1 MLLEINLFG
10 MPDLL
15 PSLLILIKY
24 SALITSFANICLLIG
39 MLYVY
44 LERYLKVRSKFTTT
58 LVLFSLLFLIQNILY
73 SVYFLYN
80 LPENLIDAVLP
91 FVFLGLEFAAL
102 ALLLMITRE

>member
-1 MLLEINLFG
+1 MLMGINLFG
-10 MPDLL
+10 MPDIL

-24 SALITSFANICLLIG
+24 SALITSIANICLLIG

-44 LERYLKVRSKFTTT
+44 LERYLKVKSKFITT
-58 LVLFSLLFLIQNILY
+58 LVLFSLLFLVQNLLF

-80 LPENLIDAVLP
+80 LPETVINAVLP
-91 FVFLGLEFAAL
+91 LVFLGLEFTAL

>member
-1 MLLEINLFG
+1 MLMGINLFG
-10 MPDLL
+10 MPDIL

-24 SALITSFANICLLIG
+24 SALITSIANIFLLIG

-44 LERYLKVRSKFTTT
+44 LERYLKVKSKFTTT
-58 LVLFSLLFLIQNILY
+58 LVLFSLLFLVQNILF

-80 LPENLIDAVLP
+80 LPETVINAVLP
-91 FVFLGLEFAAL
+91 LVFLGLEFTAL